1 MAVFLINICKFN
13 GCGIKFDSLGELITH
28 IENIHIGK
36 LIDSFIIIYLL
47 HLDCIS
53 IRLSASL
60 LIVECRLLYSPLFI
74 YGMHMY
80 IVCVHVIRMTSSYC
94 CCIRRWRLAMQDV
107 NYARM
112 SKACL
117 SIHTSATSKAFQ
129 MLKPVCSI
137 NHLKKYRCN
146 RQNFV
151 RSARSADMY
160 MHGYKMKL
168 EFIIIITS
176 HERNIVAEF

>member
-53 IRLSASL
+53 IRLSAIL

-74 YGMHMY
+74 YGMHIAY
-80 IVCVHVIRMTSSYC
+80 VYS
-94 CCIRRWRLAMQDV
+94 
-107 NYARM
+107 
-112 SKACL
+112 
-117 SIHTSATSKAFQ
+117 
-129 MLKPVCSI
+129 
-137 NHLKKYRCN
+137 
-146 RQNFV
+146 V
-151 RSARSADMY
+151 RSCHSYDKLILLLHPPLTPGHARC
-160 MHGYKMKL
+160 
-168 EFIIIITS
+168 
-176 HERNIVAEF
+176 